1 MLLRETYPPPTFQS
15 RERLGASPL
24 SRGRDAALPFAGRE
38 HGWVQAL
45 YNHHLGDTWHGGNG
59 VALSNPLCSSLGWG
73 AQGLLWLLTPALS
86 VLECSSLCSCP
97 IIAQDSAWW
106 HMLVGEE
113 RTEG

>member
-1 MLLRETYPPPTFQS
+1 MLLRETYPHQHS
-15 RERLGASPL
+15 RARKGWEPLLCPGEETPL
-24 SRGRDAALPFAGRE
+24 SLLQGGNVAGCRPFTTTI
-38 HGWVQAL
+38 WVT
-45 YNHHLGDTWHGGNG
+45 LGMENG
-59 VALSNPLCSSLGWG
+59 VALSSPLCSSLGRG
-73 AQGLLWLLTPALS
+73 AQGLLQLLSPALS